1 MKDILNIKN
10 GELAEN
16 FEIYSTDGRKI
27 LQSKNFKN
35 INILISDGKNLIFFN
50 KYLIDFTIILFNF
63 LNTFI

>member
-35 INILISDGKNLIFFN
+35 INITNLPKGIYILKIRLKTGETVSKKLMKN
-50 KYLIDFTIILFNF
+50 
-63 LNTFI
+63 